1 MSKVVSNYIKPVELF
16 INKAKQPI
24 KAELVNS
31 SFNSILGVSD
41 KTKQSFKY
49 PRVILFENPNVQNLI
64 VFDHLFDVEV
74 LCLDDLTNKPVS
86 KLYYIKSHKWTGQYV
101 QAFAQVSA
109 IIIVPSGFIK
119 HHKIIEGKT
128 KINFSI

>member
-1 MSKVVSNYIKPVELF
+1 MSKVVSNYIKLVELF
-16 INKAKQPI
+16 INGAKQPI

-31 SFNSILGVSD
+31 IFNSILGVSD
-41 KTKQSFKY
+41 KTKQSFKH

-86 KLYYIKSHKWTGQYV
+86 KLYYIKSHKGTGQYV

-109 IIIVPSGFIK
+109 IIILPSGFIK

-128 KINFSI
+128 KINFTI